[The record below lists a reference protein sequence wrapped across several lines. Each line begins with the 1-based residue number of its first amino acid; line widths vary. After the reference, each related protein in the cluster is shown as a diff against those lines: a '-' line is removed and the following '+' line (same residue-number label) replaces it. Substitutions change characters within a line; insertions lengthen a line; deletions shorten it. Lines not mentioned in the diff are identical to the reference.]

1 MDTKNETPSRLA
13 ASLAATAPANST
25 PPASVAPGPTGP
37 AALGLGSAPA
47 SRPADAPPA
56 AAASCAPRDVETPGS
71 ARADARDA
79 HRGPLTAPAPA
90 PAAGPAERVAHE
102 EHAEVTAGR
111 VIRRFVG
118 YYRPYRGLLAAD
130 LLCAVALACID
141 LAFPQLLGFFT
152 KEFFLE
158 PADVILGSLAGIA
171 GLFAVLY
178 LARTACQWFITCWGH
193 IMGARM
199 EADMR
204 RDLFEQYQRLS
215 FSYYDRH
222 NTGAMMSKVTT
233 DLFDISELAHHG
245 PENLLICTLKI
256 VGSFAL
262 LFMINVPLTAIM
274 LGATAVMAA
283 LSFALNYRRRAV
295 FRENRERMAGI
306 NAAVQ
311 DSLGGI
317 RVVKS
322 FGGEAAER
330 AKFRGA
336 NEAFLDTKKRSY
348 RFLGAFHAMSS
359 LFLGVLYGV
368 TVVGGGYFVA
378 QGTLSVSDLAIY
390 ALYIG
395 IFIAPV
401 EQLIN
406 FTETLQKGYAGFRRF
421 IEVLAERP
429 DVADRPGAVTLEE
442 AEARVAQA
450 PGGEGARAAEA
461 VSDAGPARAAEAAR
475 PAPGARGVSRA
486 GGAGPGSGAPR
497 GRVSYRGVRFS
508 YDGGRPVLDGLD
520 LEVPAGST
528 VALVG
533 PSGGGKT
540 TTCSLLPRF
549 YDVDAGAVE
558 IDGIDVRDVT
568 LESLRAAIGIVQQD
582 VYLFGGTVRENIAYG
597 RPGADDAAI
606 EAAARKANVHDFVMS
621 LPDGYDTLVGE
632 RGARLSG
639 GQKQRIAIAR
649 VFLRDPRILILDE
662 ATSALDNESE
672 RAIQASLEELSR
684 GRTTLMIAHRL
695 STIRSASLI
704 AVVED
709 GRVVEQGTHDEL
721 LARGG
726 TYARYY
732 RLQFGE

>member
-1 MDTKNETPSRLA
+1 MPNGLARLGPTRYHTPMKTIAHTPSSDA
-13 ASLAATAPANST
+13 AS
-25 PPASVAPGPTGP
+25 GPV
-37 AALGLGSAPA
+37 SS
-47 SRPADAPPA
+47 SRPA
-56 AAASCAPRDVETPGS
+56 ETPGS
-71 ARADARDA
+71 TRADARGA
-79 HRGPLTAPAPA
+79 HRGPLSTPGRGIGS
-90 PAAGPAERVAHE
+90 AADRAAAEGHADVSAH
-102 EHAEVTAGR
+102 R

-158 PADVILGSLAGIA
+158 PPEVILGSLAAIA
-171 GLFAVLY
+171 ALFAALY
-178 LARTACQWFITCWGH
+178 AARTACQWFITCWGH

-215 FSYYDRH
+215 FGYYDRH
-222 NTGAMMSKVTT
+222 NTGAMMSKITT

-262 LFMINVPLTAIM
+262 LFMINVPLTAVM
-274 LGATAVMAA
+274 LAATAVMAA
-283 LSFALNYRRRAV
+283 LSLALNYRRRAV

-330 AKFRGA
+330 EKFRGA
-336 NEAFLDTKKRSY
+336 NEAFLDTKRRSY

-378 QGTLSVSDLAIY
+378 QGTLGVGDLAIY

-429 DVADRPGAVTLEE
+429 DVVDRPGAPTLEE
-442 AEARVAQA
+442 AEGLRMGKAA
-450 PGGEGARAAEA
+450 PAKAGREDAPPGQGGVGGPQGDRAARD
-461 VSDAGPARAAEAAR
+461 V
-475 PAPGARGVSRA
+475 ARGH
-486 GGAGPGSGAPR
+486 
-497 GRVSYRGVRFS
+497 VSYRGVRFS
-508 YDGGRPVLDGLD
+508 YDGEAPVLDGLD
-520 LEVPAGST
+520 LEVPAGAT

-549 YDVDAGAVE
+549 YDVDAGSVE
-558 IDGIDVRDVT
+558 IDGVDVRDVT

-597 RPGADDAAI
+597 RPGATDAEI
-606 EAAARKANVHDFVMS
+606 EDAARKANVHEFVMG

-672 RAIQASLEELSR
+672 RAIQASLAELSR

-695 STIRSASLI
+695 STIRGASLI

-709 GRVVEQGTHDEL
+709 GRVVERGTHDEL
-721 LARGG
+721 LARDG

-732 RLQFGE
+732 RLQFGD